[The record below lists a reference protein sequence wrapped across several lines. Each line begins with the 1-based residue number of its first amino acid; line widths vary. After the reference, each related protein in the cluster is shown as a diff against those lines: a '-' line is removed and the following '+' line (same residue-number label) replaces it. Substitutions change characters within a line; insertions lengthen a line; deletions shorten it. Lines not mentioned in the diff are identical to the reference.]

1 MFKLTTLVLTIAIAA
16 AAALGQAPTLRIE
29 TPDGPNLPANLF
41 YGNVPVKPLRLRPGT
56 SPVQVITIDDSDFFV
71 NQHYVDFLNRFPDP
85 GGFSFWNGQINTT
98 ANAFSTCA
106 VGDTACMAKRIDV
119 SNQFSVAL
127 EFGQTGTYVY
137 RLYRASFGDSQ
148 PFANPDAT
156 NPAVP
161 APQQAEASKVPA
173 YDKFKADRQAV
184 IGGADLAA
192 QQLALATDFASRAAF
207 TNKYAPSLSLS
218 EFVDQV
224 VATINGST
232 GVDLTSQKPALVN
245 LGSRAAVLYRL
256 ANDDPAAGGNGG
268 INNRGFVDAEY
279 NRAFVYTQYGGYLR
293 RDSDIGGFM
302 FWLGQVNSAPLRSP
316 TKQRSMVCSFI
327 TSDEYELRFSGSL
340 PTPHHNNSE
349 CN

>member
-1 MFKLTTLVLTIAIAA
+1 
-16 AAALGQAPTLRIE
+16 
-29 TPDGPNLPANLF
+29 
-41 YGNVPVKPLRLRPGT
+41 
-56 SPVQVITIDDSDFFV
+56 
-71 NQHYVDFLNRFPDP
+71 
-85 GGFSFWNGQINTT
+85 
-98 ANAFSTCA
+98 
-106 VGDTACMAKRIDV
+106 MAKRIDV

-173 YDKFKADRQAV
+173 YDKFKIDRQAV

-207 TNKYAPSLSLS
+207 TSKYAPGLTLS

-224 VATINGST
+224 VATINSAT

-256 ANDDPAAGGNGG
+256 ANDDPSAGGNGG

-293 RDSDIGGFM
+293 RDSDIGGFL

-327 TSDEYELRFSGSL
+327 TSDEYELRFSGTL
-340 PTPHHNNSE
+340 PNPHHNNSE